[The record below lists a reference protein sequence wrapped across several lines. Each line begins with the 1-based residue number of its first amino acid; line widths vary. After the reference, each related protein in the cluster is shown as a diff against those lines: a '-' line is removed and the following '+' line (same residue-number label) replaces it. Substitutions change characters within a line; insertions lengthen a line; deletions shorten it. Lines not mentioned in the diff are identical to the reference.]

1 MAAMDPS
8 MPVPV
13 IPLPYQGDSDD
24 PLRSL
29 LAITKGVSWLIV
41 FRSALGLAEYAFV
54 VWCYACQRSAPTAA
68 LRQLIA
74 GPPLVMD
81 LPAAAVEIV
90 ALAGGIGCLR
100 LRERG
105 RVWVVRTAAAEAAI
119 GPVTA
124 LSGGIY
130 YQVSRGYLRYG
141 LPFAAQAFAPHAAAV
156 VYEPVVA
163 AAIWLFFRQRSV
175 RQTFRPG

>member
-1 MAAMDPS
+1 MSAMDLS
-8 MPVPV
+8 TPVPV
-13 IPLPYQGDSDD
+13 IALPYQGDSDD

-29 LAITKGVSWLIV
+29 GAITKGVAWLIV
-41 FRSALGLAEYAFV
+41 FRSALGLAEYGV
-54 VWCYACQRSAPTAA
+54 LIGCYACQRSAATPA
-68 LRQLIA
+68 LRQLIP

-81 LPAAAVEIV
+81 LPAAAVEMV
-90 ALAGGIGCLR
+90 ALAGGIGCLGWR
-100 LRERG
+100 VWG
-105 RVWVVRTAAAEAAI
+105 RAWVVRSAAAEAVV

-130 YQVSRGYLRYG
+130 YYIARQYWRYG
-141 LPFAAQAFAPHAAAV
+141 LPFAAHAFAPHAAAV

-175 RQTFRPG
+175 RQAFRPA